1 MKKAHLSFAAVSAL
15 AFAAPAAAHHSAAAY
30 ERDKHVTV
38 TGAVTEYH
46 WVNPHVWV
54 HMRVTAPDGKVQNW
68 SLESESVGQLTRMGW
83 TRDSFKP
90 GDVISATVEPLKD
103 GSFGGLLGTIKKADG
118 TELKANN
125 N

>member
-1 MKKAHLSFAAVSAL
+1 M
-15 AFAAPAAAHHSAAAY
+15 
-30 ERDKHVTV
+30 
-38 TGAVTEYH
+38 TEYH

-83 TRDSFKP
+83 SRDSFKP
-90 GDVISATVEPLKD
+90 GDVITATVEALKD
-103 GSFGGLLGTIKKADG
+103 GSYGGLLGTIKKADG